1 MRQKLNNK
9 LLQKKNNRKKT
20 EIDNK
25 NSGNEG
31 ERVMVFQILGNEIA
45 FVLR

>member
-9 LLQKKNNRKKT
+9 LLQKKIEKTT

-31 ERVMVFQILGNEIA
+31 EREMVFQILGNEIA